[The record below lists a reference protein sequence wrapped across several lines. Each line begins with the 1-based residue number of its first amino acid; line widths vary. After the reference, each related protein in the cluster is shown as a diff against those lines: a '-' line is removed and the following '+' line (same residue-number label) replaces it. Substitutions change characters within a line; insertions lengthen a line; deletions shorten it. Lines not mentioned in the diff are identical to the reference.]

1 MRTTDILRKKMES
14 IAMIYVILT
23 KNSDGYLLG
32 IGKAFRKE
40 EDAAAFCRR
49 NRQKG
54 IHLEY
59 EKIELI

>member
-1 MRTTDILRKKMES
+1 
-14 IAMIYVILT
+14 MIYVILK

-40 EDAAAFCRR
+40 EDAAAFCRK
-49 NRQKG
+49 NREKG